1 VALEQALVSYAQ
13 QFLLD
18 RGATLLSPP
27 LFMRK
32 EVMSEVAQLSQFAEE
47 LYKVTGK
54 ASEREDDAAVD
65 EKFLIATS
73 EQPIAAFH
81 RGERL
86 DLKELPIR
94 YGGVSECF
102 RQEVGSH
109 GRDTRGIF
117 RVHQFKKIEQFCITS
132 PYGGESWRMM
142 DEMIANAEAFTAG
155 LGLSYQIV
163 NIVSGALN
171 LAAAKKLDLE
181 AWFPGQ
187 GKFRELVSCSN
198 CTDYQARRLNVQL
211 GAGKSVHAGAA
222 PEYVHMLNST
232 LCATTRMICCILET
246 HQQGDFDPTGANNGG
261 IVVPEGLRPFL
272 PTRAAWTD

>member
-1 VALEQALVSYAQ
+1 
-13 QFLLD
+13 
-18 RGATLLSPP
+18 
-27 LFMRK
+27 M
-32 EVMSEVAQLSQFAEE
+32 
-47 LYKVTGK
+47 
-54 ASEREDDAAVD
+54 
-65 EKFLIATS
+65 
-73 EQPIAAFH
+73 
-81 RGERL
+81 
-86 DLKELPIR
+86 
-94 YGGVSECF
+94 SECF

-117 RVHQFKKIEQFCITS
+117 RVHQFKKIEQFYITS
-132 PYGGESWRMM
+132 PYNNESWKMM
-142 DEMIANAEAFTAG
+142 EEMIANAEDFTRS

-171 LAAAKKLDLE
+171 LAASKKLDLE

-211 GAGKSVHAGAA
+211 GGAKSVHNAA

-246 HQQGDFDPTGANNGG
+246 FQQGDFDPEGKANGG
-261 IVVPEGLRPFL
+261 VVVPEALRPFM
-272 PTRAAWTD
+272 PTRACVRLCVRVVGAGPHHLCVFCAEYRDFIPFVAPAPIDEDAKKAEAAAAKK